1 MMEGFRKETLHVNGV
16 DIVLRHGGKGPP
28 LLLMHGNPFT
38 HLSWNRVAPDL
49 AQRFTVVTPDLR
61 GYGDS
66 SKPDGGDEA
75 PGCCTGCASIIPKR
89 SGEPVLSTCC
99 LSITCSIM

>member
-1 MMEGFRKETLHVNGV
+1 MMEGFKRETLHVNGV

-49 AQRFTVVTPDLR
+49 ARRFSVVPPDIC
-61 GYGDS
+61 GYDDS
-66 SKPDGGDEA
+66 SKPNGGDGHDA
-75 PGCCTGCASIIPKR
+75 
-89 SGEPVLSTCC
+89 
-99 LSITCSIM
+99 